1 MHIKYG
7 SCESFILVIIAN
19 MVCYMLAN
27 RITSSMHTVAITTL
41 YANKVNIICARM
53 HMNHPIIGNSFC
65 MNDFWGPLKLNLPRA
80 PNMLRPTL
88 LVTAA
93 HVEDYSSIPLATC

>member
-1 MHIKYG
+1 
-7 SCESFILVIIAN
+7 
-19 MVCYMLAN
+19 
-27 RITSSMHTVAITTL
+27 
-41 YANKVNIICARM
+41 M